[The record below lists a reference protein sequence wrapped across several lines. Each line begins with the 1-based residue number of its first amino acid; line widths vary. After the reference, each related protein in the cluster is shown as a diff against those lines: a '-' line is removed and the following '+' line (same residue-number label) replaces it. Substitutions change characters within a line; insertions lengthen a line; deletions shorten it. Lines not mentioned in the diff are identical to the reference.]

1 VPADAAPPGAA
12 TSPRLAGRVALVTG
26 ASRGIGRAVSLALAA
41 EGAAVVVA
49 AKTERDKPALPG
61 TIHETAAAVEA
72 AGGRALAVRCDVR
85 EDADLE
91 AVVAAT
97 RERFGRLDILVHNAG
112 ALWWTDV
119 ADTPVK
125 RFDLVMQ
132 VNVRA
137 AFVLT
142 KLALPMLTA
151 SGAGHVLVYSP
162 PIELAALPGRTAYL
176 ISKFGMTMLALG
188 LAGELRAA
196 NVAANSLW
204 PATAIETAATI
215 NFGVGGKAIWR
226 TPAIMADATVE
237 IVTTPPAEL
246 TGRQLLDEDLLREKG
261 WIDFSRYRADPAHEP
276 PRFRLGDLPRA
287 GRVKP
292 AG

>member
-1 VPADAAPPGAA
+1 
-12 TSPRLAGRVALVTG
+12 
-26 ASRGIGRAVSLALAA
+26 
-41 EGAAVVVA
+41 
-49 AKTERDKPALPG
+49 
-61 TIHETAAAVEA
+61 IHETAAAIES

-85 EDADLE
+85 EDDDLE
-91 AVVAAT
+91 NVVAVT
-97 RERFGRLDILVHNAG
+97 KSTLGRLDILIHNAG
-112 ALWWTDV
+112 ALWWTPV
-119 ADTPVK
+119 ADTPIK

-151 SGAGHVLVYSP
+151 GGAGHVLVYSP

-188 LAGELRAA
+188 LAGELREA

-215 NFGVGGKAIWR
+215 NFGVGGPATWR
-226 TPAIMADATVE
+226 TPAIMADATLE
-237 IVTTPPAEL
+237 IVATPPADL
-246 TGRQLLDEDLLREKG
+246 TGRQLLDEDVLRERG
-261 WIDFSRYRADPAHEP
+261 WTDFSRYRADPEHEP
-276 PRFRLGDLPRA
+276 PRFALSELPRA
-287 GRVKP
+287 AKVTQPG
-292 AG
+292 